1 MRRLFRPIPLAISAV
16 ALVLLYALFGFFLV
30 PYIIKAHVLP
40 AVSDKV
46 DRPVTVAK
54 VEFNPFVLS
63 LKVTEFEIQEK
74 DHTPLLGF
82 HEFFINFQTV
92 SLLRRA
98 YVFDEIRFALPFVSV
113 KVAKDGKVNLT
124 DLLAREET
132 AKASEDP
139 EQSTAHPEQTH
150 KETSQPSKVQGQSEA
165 HGELPAIEIGR
176 FQIAQ
181 GIVEFHDA
189 SKPSA
194 VSIDVVPINLV
205 LSNFH
210 TKPGGDNTYSFIAEL
225 GKDEIL
231 DWKGTVSLEPMASDG
246 SLSLSGV
253 KVATLFQYV
262 RDQFPFDIPEGT
274 IRAVGRYRF
283 AAGSPLDLE
292 VSDTLLH
299 LTDIGIV
306 EKSDATP
313 VIALH
318 TLFLDGIHADLRQ
331 RKLDIESLTLNQGT
345 ERVWRNPDGSVN
357 LQHLLMPANATPRE
371 EAPSAGETPAWTVSL
386 KDARITN
393 HNVEIED
400 RSLEFPAR
408 INISNLSVHTHDVV
422 FPFKS
427 PIPLT
432 LKHQLNETGTV
443 SVEGQVVVQPLQADM
458 SVAFK
463 DIAIQPFQPYLERF
477 ADVAVD
483 SGAIDLDGSIRFA
496 AEHPNGPLLT
506 FRGNLGVKAL
516 SIADRDEGTAVVGW
530 KQVQLSN
537 IALALDPTSVTIE
550 EVGVNQPKVS
560 VVIDRNG
567 VTNIT
572 KLLAPAG
579 ASAAPAPERAAGHT
593 KKGPPP
599 SIKINTVKVL
609 RGTATFEDDSISPR
623 VNTGLYDL
631 TGIVKGL
638 SSKQL
643 ARADVDLSGKID
655 KVAPVKIAGTINPLT
670 EDAFTDLN
678 IKFDNV
684 DLTAA
689 APYSGKYAGYPITK
703 GKLFLDLVYK
713 VSQKRLEAENKVA
726 VDQLTFGEKTD
737 SPDATSLPVPLAV
750 ALLKDR
756 QGRIDIDLPIRG
768 DLNDPDFKYGKAVWS
783 TLGNLLTKMVASPFA
798 LMGKL
803 VPGIEDG
810 EELQHLTFEPGST
823 AVAPTEMK
831 KIDAL
836 MKGLEERPG
845 LRLEITGTA
854 DAERDRQAVALQ
866 RLQETLRTRWRQ
878 ENKSSPESEPP
889 PAAEAR
895 IVGQLFDQW
904 RREQPVQPQPPDSS
918 ATPPTTE
925 EMKRQLVESIPVEDD
940 VLRALARTR
949 AEQVQSLLVRD
960 GKLPE
965 ERVFLTEVDVTTSDH
980 DKVESRLNIT
990 PGS

>member
-40 AVSDKV
+40 AVSDKLR
-46 DRPVTVAK
+46 RPVAVAK

-63 LKVTEFEIQEK
+63 LKLTDFEIREK

-82 HEFFINFQTV
+82 QEFFMNFQTV

-113 KVAKDGKVNLT
+113 RVAKDGKVNLT
-124 DLLAREET
+124 ELLAREET
-132 AKASEDP
+132 AMASEEAEEPRPDH
-139 EQSTAHPEQTH
+139 TK
-150 KETSQPSKVQGQSEA
+150 KEASQPSEVQAQSEA
-165 HGELPAIEIGR
+165 PAELPAIEIGR

-231 DWKGTVSLEPMASDG
+231 DWKGTVTLEPMASEG

-283 AAGSPLDLE
+283 AAGSPLELE
-292 VSDTLLH
+292 ISDTLLH

-306 EKSDATP
+306 EKGDDTP

-331 RKLDIESLTLNQGT
+331 RKLDVESLTLNQGT
-345 ERVWRNPDGSVN
+345 ERVWRNPDGSLN
-357 LQHLLMPANATPRE
+357 LQNLFMPANAAPKE
-371 EAPSAGETPAWTVSL
+371 EAPSAGQTPAWTVSL

-393 HNVEIED
+393 HNIEIED
-400 RSLEFPAR
+400 RSLDLPAR
-408 INISNLSVHTHDVV
+408 MKISNLSVHTHDVA
-422 FPFKS
+422 FPFKA

-443 SVEGQVVVQPLQADM
+443 SAEGQVVVQPLQAEM
-458 SVAFK
+458 SVALK

-477 ADVAVD
+477 ARIAVE

-496 AEHPNGPLLT
+496 AEHPNGPLLA
-506 FRGNLGVKAL
+506 FRGNLGVKTL
-516 SIADRDEGTAVVGW
+516 SIADRDEGTPVAGW
-530 KQVQLSN
+530 KQVQLTN
-537 IALALDPTSVTIE
+537 IALALDPTSVAIE
-550 EVGVNQPKVS
+550 EVGINQPKVS
-560 VVIDRNG
+560 LVIDRNG
-567 VTNIT
+567 DTNIK

-579 ASAAPAPERAAGHT
+579 ASAAPASDRAGGHT

-599 SIKINTVKVL
+599 SIKINTVKIL

-623 VNTGLYDL
+623 VATGLYDL
-631 TGIVKGL
+631 TGTVKGL

-643 ARADVDLSGKID
+643 ARAEVDLSGKID
-655 KVAPVKIAGTINPLT
+655 KVAALKIAGTINPLT
-670 EDAFTDLN
+670 ENAFTDLN

-684 DLTAA
+684 DLTTA
-689 APYSGKYAGYPITK
+689 APYSGKYAGYSITK

-713 VSQKRLEAENKVA
+713 VSQKQLEAENKVA
-726 VDQLTFGEKTD
+726 VDQLTFGEKTE

-768 DLNDPDFKYGKAVWS
+768 DLNDPDFKYGRAVWS

-803 VPGIEDG
+803 VPGIDDG
-810 EELQHLTFEPGST
+810 EDLQHLTFEPGST
-823 AVAPTEMK
+823 TITPAEMK

-836 MKGLEERPG
+836 RKGLEERPG

-854 DAERDRQAVALQ
+854 DAERDRQAVAMQ
-866 RLQETLRTRWRQ
+866 RFQETLRNRWRQ

-895 IVGQLFDQW
+895 IVGQLFEQW
-904 RREQPVQPQPPDSS
+904 RSEKPAEAPNAS

-925 EMKRQLVESIPVEDD
+925 EMKRKLVESIPVEDD
-940 VLRALARTR
+940 ALRALARMR
-949 AEQVQSLLVRD
+949 AEQVQSLMVGD

-965 ERVFLTEVDVTTSDH
+965 ERVFLTEVDVTTSEH

-990 PGS
+990 AGS